1 VAYDLRW
8 TERAADDYEKLVDYL
23 LEEWGLKIAI
33 KVTREINQT
42 ITHIKN
48 SPEHFPILLK
58 KKKIRRCVASPQT
71 SIYFKVDNGIVE
83 ILTLFDNRQNPKK
96 LKL

>member
-23 LEEWGLKIAI
+23 LEKWGIEITI

-58 KKKIRRCVASPQT
+58 KRKRSVVVWHRHKHQYI
-71 SIYFKVDNGIVE
+71 
-83 ILTLFDNRQNPKK
+83 
-96 LKL
+96 LKLIKELLKF